1 MPEGGRG
8 QDEPP
13 KSTQRLLPNSRMG
26 YLMVFGIIIWFINWT
41 FSADNL
47 LFGSRWLKATADFLS
62 FLALIP
68 LVWFL
73 YRGVRWM
80 VTNLLWRL
88 RRRLIVTY
96 LLIGALP
103 LLLVTALVVL
113 IGYAIIWQG
122 TSSLVARLLDGY
134 LNQSKAAAIDLR
146 NSIAN
151 DTHGS
156 DELQRRL
163 RERHSV
169 LSPIFPDLRLSLSS
183 NNLATLASLPDSVTR
198 SGPLPSWLRDSPEF
212 HGLVVVTL
220 PDKSREVRAYHMVRP
235 TGQSGSVLEMSYPIG
250 TKLTENLSRI
260 TGFSVRPGQTV
271 LRALAGDP
279 TLDTGTRVGGSP
291 QIRGGTLSGLV
302 IIVPLREWETGGL
315 IESDALTIDP
325 SFLRPSQIWQRV
337 TQFGSRSVM
346 GSILITLIASF
357 AIFFLLIALLAII
370 SAFFLTRS
378 ITGTVHNLYRGTLRV
393 ESGDLTHE
401 IPIRGNDQLSGL
413 ARSFNQMTRSIRE
426 LLRVSAEKQ
435 RLDEEMRIANE
446 VQTRLFPRKVP
457 QSQNL
462 DIAPGVCIPA
472 RIVSG
477 DYYDFV
483 EAETGVL
490 GIVVADVCG
499 KGVSA
504 ALMMAN
510 LQANLRSQIV
520 AFHDTVGDRV
530 LRSAPLSTAPVVGE
544 ALRSAASGRNIG
556 RILERVNRL
565 VAGSMLEA
573 NYITLFYTEFD
584 EVTSRLS
591 YVNAGHNPPLVVRNG
606 GDVEMLDKGG
616 TVLGLFRD
624 VVYDVGDVKMDV
636 DDLLVAFTDGL
647 VEARNANGDELGQD
661 RLTEVVR
668 TYAHLSAA
676 EIEQSILRSVREW
689 TGGAE
694 QEDDLTLVVIKYVG
708 TGVTLGI

>member
-1 MPEGGRG
+1 MPDGARG
-8 QDEPP
+8 QNEPP

-26 YLMVFGIIIWFINWT
+26 YLMLFGIIIWFVNWT
-41 FSADNL
+41 FSADDT
-47 LFGSRWLKATADFLS
+47 LFGSHWLKAVADFLS

-73 YRGVRWM
+73 YRGFRWM

-151 DTHGS
+151 DAHGS

-163 RERHSV
+163 RERHNV
-169 LSPIFPDLRLSLSS
+169 LSPIFPDLRLSLYSS
-183 NNLATLASLPDSVTR
+183 SFVTMASLPDSATR
-198 SGPLPSWLRDSPEF
+198 SGPLPLWLRDSPEF
-212 HGLVVVTL
+212 HGLVVVTQ
-220 PDKSREVRAYHMVRP
+220 PDKSREVRAYHMVR
-235 TGQSGSVLEMSYPIG
+235 TAGSSSSILELSYPIG

-325 SFLRPSQIWQRV
+325 SFLRPGHIWQRV

-357 AIFFLLIALLAII
+357 AIFFLLIAMLAII
-370 SAFFLTRS
+370 SAIFLTRS

-413 ARSFNQMTRSIRE
+413 AISFNQMTRSIRE

-446 VQTRLFPRKVP
+446 VQTRLFPRKIP

-472 RIVSG
+472 RTVSG
-477 DYYDFV
+477 DYFDFV

-530 LRSAPLSTAPVVGE
+530 LRSAPLSSGPLIEAP
-544 ALRSAASGRNIG
+544 RSAGSGRNIG

-573 NYITLFYTEFD
+573 NYITLFYAEFD

-606 GDVEMLDKGG
+606 SDVETLEKGG

-624 VVYDVGDVKMDV
+624 VVYDVGELKMDIG
-636 DDLLVAFTDGL
+636 DLLVAFTDGL

-661 RLTEVVR
+661 RLTELVR
-668 TYAHLSAA
+668 KFAHLSAA

-694 QEDDLTLVVIKYVG
+694 QEDDLTLVVIKDVG
-708 TGVTLGI
+708 TGVTIGI